1 MNLRMRTLSWT
12 VCLLVAA
19 CGGGEGQAP
28 EDTDNPFL
36 QDQQNLG
43 KQDTLYLNPDGIEV
57 EVDLE
62 AEIEGPP
69 YQLPRGPATQGQF
82 ALTYLRKRGHFYLES
97 LAEDASSRDRVE
109 WLVDGEWVPAGEAA
123 SLPAEKLRHWRIRGV
138 NAVLLHK
145 ASQGVTVGSVFKAP
159 VPLKPFSI
167 MADAGDT
174 CADPDD
180 HIGLSQSVYWY
191 QWNPDKPS
199 CKVPLQDLTVTV
211 SRMFPSGPVTYP
223 EYDLLAADGRITV
236 VILFGQIGDDP
247 LTDSDIGMQGFR
259 RMARW
264 LQDAGFTEVTP
275 APVGR
280 RFTKTVGDIVF
291 EYDLYSPYDFAGLG
305 DFAHFPNFQKALLEH
320 EIVVYDGHSMLGAS
334 DFWARPEYPDFYQ
347 IFLYGGCLGYEYY
360 VRPILDGKGGW
371 DKVDI
376 VSSVIEVS
384 VSATEFAGPFLAK
397 LMWAAEHG
405 WSVSWKDMLAA
416 IRKRVGDSTFGVSG
430 VRDNCFT
437 PAGSRCTGGEVT
449 TGETV
454 RHEDT
459 TPVTI
464 PDGKE
469 TGIVRALDVPDDFMA
484 ASVSLELSIA
494 HTWVGDLRITLEH
507 DGIEAVVWDRAGGSS
522 HNIRDT
528 FVLDAFAGK
537 GVKGRW
543 TLFIVDGMPE
553 DQGILERWALVL
565 EKPASVPIP
574 ATP

>member
-1 MNLRMRTLSWT
+1 MSPCTRLLAWT
-12 VCLLVAA
+12 AGLLLVA
-19 CGGGEGQAP
+19 CGGGDGQAP
-28 EDTDNPFL
+28 ADEDNPFL
-36 QDQQNLG
+36 QDQQNLA
-43 KQDTLYLNPDGIEV
+43 KQDTLYLNPDGVEV

-62 AEIEGPP
+62 ADVEGPA
-69 YQLPRGPATQGQF
+69 YQLPRGPAILGQF
-82 ALTYLRKRGHFYLES
+82 ALTYLRKRGEFYLES
-97 LAEDASSRDRVE
+97 LAEDSSSRQRVE
-109 WLVDGEWVPAGEAA
+109 WLVDGNWITAAQAESVP
-123 SLPAEKLRHWRIRGV
+123 PEKLRRWRIRGV

-145 ASQGVTVGSVFKAP
+145 AGRDVTLGAVFKAP

-191 QWNPDKPS
+191 LWNPDKS
-199 CKVPLQDLTVTV
+199 TCKVPLQDLTVTV
-211 SRMFPSGPVTYP
+211 SRLFPSGPVTYP

-247 LTDSDIGMQGFR
+247 LTDNDWGMQGFR

-264 LQDAGFTEVTP
+264 LQDAGFEEVTP

-280 RFTKTVGDIVF
+280 RFTKKVGDVEF
-291 EYDLYSPYDFAGLG
+291 EYDLYSPYDFSGLG
-305 DFAHFPNFQKALLEH
+305 DFAHFDNFQKALSEH
-320 EIVVYDGHSMLGAS
+320 EIVAYDGHSMLGAS
-334 DFWARPEYPDFYQ
+334 DFWARPQYPEFYQ

-405 WSVSWKDMLAA
+405 WSVSWKDMLVA
-416 IRKRVGDSTFGVSG
+416 IRKRVGDSTFGASG

-449 TGETV
+449 PGETV
-454 RHEDT
+454 RHEDA
-459 TPVTI
+459 TPTTI
-464 PDGKE
+464 PDGSE
-469 TGIVRALDVPDDFMA
+469 TGVVRALDVPEDFVA
-484 ASVSLELSIA
+484 ASVSLEVSIA
-494 HTWVGDLRITLEH
+494 HTWVGDLRVTLEH

-537 GVKGRW
+537 PVKGRW

-553 DQGILERWALVL
+553 DEGILEKWALVL
-565 EKPASVPIP
+565 EKPAEANLP